1 MFVDAGLI
9 EEAMANAF
17 IADIEDLN
25 ASGEFSASFVV
36 QAAVGTKPIKFTF
49 TLNTV
54 PQPLL
59 QLSRPPQVLR
69 ETASPSAICRDRDP
83 FTTWD
88 VASEGKGELSWPT
101 AQACRKSSFLT
112 QTTEPAQF

>member
-36 QAAVGTKPIKFTF
+36 QAAVGTKPI
-49 TLNTV
+49 
-54 PQPLL
+54 
-59 QLSRPPQVLR
+59 
-69 ETASPSAICRDRDP
+69 
-83 FTTWD
+83 
-88 VASEGKGELSWPT
+88 
-101 AQACRKSSFLT
+101 
-112 QTTEPAQF
+112 